1 MAVKI
6 VIDLQAASGKGD
18 ELAEMFRA
26 VVPGTRTFAGCS
38 ECAVFRNQDDA
49 EQFSIIETFS
59 TREAYQ
65 AYLDW
70 RVAEGTMEKLGA
82 LLGGAPT
89 TRFFDDTGA

>member
-6 VIDLQAASGKGD
+6 VIDLQAAPGNGD
-18 ELAEMFRA
+18 ALAQMFRD
-26 VVPGTRTFAGCS
+26 VVPDTRTFAGCV
-38 ECAVFRNQDDA
+38 ECAVFRNQDDP
-49 EQFSIIETFS
+49 EQFSIIETFT
-59 TREAYQ
+59 TRDAYQ

-70 RVAEGTMEKLGA
+70 RSETGLLAELGA

>member
-6 VIDLQAASGKGD
+6 VIDLQAAPGKGD
-18 ELAEMFRA
+18 ELAQLFHE
-26 VVPGTRTFAGCS
+26 VLPGTRSFAGCIDC
-38 ECAVFRNQDDA
+38 EVFRNQDDA
-49 EQFSIIETFS
+49 EQFSIIEAFS

-65 AYLDW
+65 VYLDW

-89 TRFFDDTGA
+89 TRFFDNTGA

>member
-6 VIDLQAASGKGD
+6 VIDLQAAPGKGD
-18 ELAEMFRA
+18 ELAAMFRA
-26 VVPGTRTFAGCS
+26 VVPDTRTFAGCIDC
-38 ECAVFRNQDDA
+38 EVFRNQDDA
-49 EQFSIIETFS
+49 EQFSIIEAFS

-89 TRFFDDTGA
+89 TRFFDNTGA